1 MRRFLIALVLIVL
14 LVISI
19 GVGVLIADWP
29 HWSHKLAANV
39 ELSPIATR

>member
-1 MRRFLIALVLIVL
+1 MRRFLIALTLIVL

-29 HWSHKLAANV
+29 HWSRLLV
-39 ELSPIATR
+39 MQ